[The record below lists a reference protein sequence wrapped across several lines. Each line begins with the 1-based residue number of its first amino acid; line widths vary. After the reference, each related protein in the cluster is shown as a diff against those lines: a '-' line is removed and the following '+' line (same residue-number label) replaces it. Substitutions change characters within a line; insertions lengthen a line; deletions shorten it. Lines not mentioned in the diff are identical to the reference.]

1 MAKAKI
7 KNTSHINDTDQ
18 GIKMATK
25 PANAAQKNW
34 MNDITDWAYE
44 NIHMLYTGGYAQ
56 DCNFQRH
63 HVLGRS
69 AKHNKVAIGHWFIIP
84 VPFDLHDIS
93 SNDPLNVTHHKHAFT
108 KRFGKQ
114 TELFSEM
121 MADMDMCG
129 YEVPS
134 QEIYNA
140 IMETRV

>member
-1 MAKAKI
+1 
-7 KNTSHINDTDQ
+7 
-18 GIKMATK
+18 MATK
-25 PANAAQKNW
+25 PANAAQKKW
-34 MNDITDWAYE
+34 MSDITDWAYE

-84 VPFDLHDIS
+84 VPFDLHDTS

-140 IMETRV
+140 IMETRA